1 MPWREKDA
9 SRSWD
14 SPRRGGRSRFKI
26 RHRPPCKSWSGYQS
40 GLPWR
45 PSAGGGG
52 GVKGSDEDEN
62 LFARVYNL
70 AGKQLRADRLIDQWI
85 DRSLA
90 RSRDARMSESCVT
103 TTARALYTR
112 CARDTRTLATIAGSA
127 LTRGGARTFSSWRY
141 RAASRRPPAFR
152 PSLPSLPP
160 TPRPGERRRPPGG
173 AAPGPQRISRCPLRS
188 TMPAIGAPGART
200 VNQKNAR

>member
-1 MPWREKDA
+1 MGEKVGREDRGALARERRLEILGLSALKFDIDHLANPEAVTRAVSRGRPW
-9 SRSWD
+9 
-14 SPRRGGRSRFKI
+14 
-26 RHRPPCKSWSGYQS
+26 
-40 GLPWR
+40 
-45 PSAGGGG
+45 GGGG

-62 LFARVYNL
+62 LFACVYNL

-85 DRSLA
+85 DRS
-90 RSRDARMSESCVT
+90 RDARMPESCVT

-141 RAASRRPPAFR
+141 RAASRRPPTFR
-152 PSLPSLPP
+152 PSLPSPLP
-160 TPRPGERRRPPGG
+160 TPWPGERRRPPGG